1 MFTTG
6 HLIRIVKET
15 ENSGTSFTGK
25 STQWIV
31 TLGLSRINSDSWLN
45 SDSDLV

>member
-25 STQWIV
+25 SSQWIFTLLIV
-31 TLGLSRINSDSWLN
+31 TIQKLGISMSFI
-45 SDSDLV
+45 